1 VRGSLFIAPRAGAI
15 TKDHR
20 EVNMRA
26 YEAVLIFR
34 PDGDLLAGG
43 REFVKNLFAGGGCKV
58 LKEEDMG
65 DRLLAYP
72 IKKSKR
78 GFYVFYELEAEPQ
91 NIHALDKALQLRSEI
106 LKYLFIRKEE

>member
-1 VRGSLFIAPRAGAI
+1 
-15 TKDHR
+15 
-20 EVNMRA
+20 MRV

-34 PDGDLLAGG
+34 PEGDLLAGG
-43 REFVKNLFAGGGCKV
+43 REFAKNLFTGGGCKI

-65 DRLLAYP
+65 DRLLTYQ

-78 GFYVFYELEAEPQ
+78 GFYVYYELEAEPES
-91 NIHALDKALQLRSEI
+91 IHALDKALKLRNEI